1 MTTTPAATSTAA
13 PTIAPDAADNA
24 ALDAAGSGPR
34 LRQVCIAA
42 ATLSPW
48 VEQLQQLFG
57 LGAPYVDPHVAKYGL
72 VNAVLAVGHQFI
84 EGVAPVQGDAPL
96 HRFLARHPGGAGYIV
111 ILDNDDIATR
121 RQHLQGLGARL
132 ITDLSHDGFHTLQVH
147 PRDAGACMLEFD
159 HTDGGEAW
167 DGPYAPAGPHWQQ
180 QLRLGRITGIAG
192 VVLRGADP
200 VALAN
205 RWAALIGV
213 AAAADGPGR
222 QQIRLPGGFIAFEA
236 AAPGEADS
244 LAEIVLQA
252 VDPAAVLRQ
261 ATALGLPVAAGRLV
275 LAGVQFS
282 LAGPALTDKEWLKKM
297 ADQGIHLLPEA
308 RYAPEAFARH
318 TADEVAK
325 WRQVATDSKTQI
337 D

>member
-1 MTTTPAATSTAA
+1 MTTTPATTSTTA
-13 PTIAPDAADNA
+13 PTIAPNA
-24 ALDAAGSGPR
+24 TPDAAGSGPR
-34 LRQVCIAA
+34 LRQICLAA
-42 ATLSPW
+42 PTLAPW

-57 LGAPYVDPHVAKYGL
+57 LGEPYVDPHVAKYGL

-84 EGVAPVQGDAPL
+84 ELVAPVQADAPL

-111 ILDNDDIATR
+111 ILDDDVIATR
-121 RQHLQGLGARL
+121 RRHLQALDARL

-167 DGPYAPAGPHWQQ
+167 DGPYAPAGPQWQQ
-180 QLRLGRITGIAG
+180 QIRLGSVTGIAG

-200 VALAN
+200 AALAA
-205 RWAALIGV
+205 RWSALIGV
-213 AAAADGPGR
+213 AATADTAGR
-222 QQIRLPGGFIAFEA
+222 QQLVVPGGFIAFDA
-236 AAPGEADS
+236 AAPGDADG

-261 ATALGLPVAAGRLV
+261 AAALGLPVADGRLV

-282 LAGPALTDKEWLKKM
+282 LTG
-297 ADQGIHLLPEA
+297 
-308 RYAPEAFARH
+308 
-318 TADEVAK
+318 TAAAH
-325 WRQVATDSKTQI
+325 R
-337 D
+337 